1 MGVFY
6 CTREDVKSALDVKE
20 TARSNSQIDR
30 ACGAAVEAVHGL
42 LRRKFYPVQDT
53 RYFDWPDQKYR
64 TPWRLWLN
72 EDEVISVDTITSG
85 GVVITDY
92 FLEPANQGPPF
103 TRVETDLD
111 SNDSF
116 GQGSDIQRNVAI
128 TGLFGHSANSAS
140 AGTIEEAL
148 DATETQVDVSDSQ
161 AIGIGDIIKVDSER
175 MIVTEKSW
183 LDSTDDTGSAL
194 IAKNNDDLVAVTS
207 GANFTVGETILV
219 DSEKMLITDIAGNS
233 LIVIRAYDGSALA
246 AHDSGTS
253 IFVPRTLTVERAALG
268 TTAAIHTDGTVITK
282 HVYPALV
289 RELATAEALNYFE
302 QEKSGYA
309 RAAGTGESEREVGG
323 RGLADIR
330 KAAKRA
336 HGRNMRMG
344 SL

>member
-30 ACGAAVEAVHGL
+30 ACSAAVEAVHGL
-42 LRRKFYPVQDT
+42 LRRKFYPAQDT
-53 RYFDWPDQKYR
+53 RYFPWPDQKYR
-64 TPWRLWLN
+64 TPWRLWLDS
-72 EDEVISVDTITSG
+72 DEVISVDTVTSG
-85 GVVITDY
+85 GVAITNY

-103 TRVETDLD
+103 SRLELD
-111 SNDSF
+111 QDSSDSF

-128 TGLFGHSANSAS
+128 TGLFGHSANSVS
-140 AGTIEEAL
+140 AGTTHEAL
-148 DATETQVDVSDSQ
+148 DASETQVDVSDSQ

-175 MIVTEKSW
+175 MIVMEKSW
-183 LDSTDDTGSAL
+183 LDSGDDTGGAL
-194 IAKNNDDLVAVTS
+194 VAKNNDDLVAVTS
-207 GANFTVGETILV
+207 GSNFSVGETILV
-219 DSEKMLITDIAGNS
+219 DSEKMLITDIAGNN
-233 LIVIRAYDGSALA
+233 LIVIRAHDGSALS
-246 AHDSGTS
+246 AHNSGVD
-253 IFVPRTLTVERAALG
+253 IYCPRTLTVERAALG
-268 TTAAIHTDGTVITK
+268 TVAATHTDGTVITR
-282 HVYPALV
+282 HAVPALV

-309 RAAGTGESEREVGG
+309 RTAGTGDSEREVGG

-330 KAAKRA
+330 KAAKKA